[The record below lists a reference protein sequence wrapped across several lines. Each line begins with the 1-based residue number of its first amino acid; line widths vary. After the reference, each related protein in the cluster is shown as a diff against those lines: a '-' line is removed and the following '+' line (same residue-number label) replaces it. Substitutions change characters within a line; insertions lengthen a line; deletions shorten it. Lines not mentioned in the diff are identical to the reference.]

1 MEDRI
6 AQLEAQIRARMDALA
21 GADPLCNRIMG
32 QIEILREQTPEQAP
46 ELTVEKEEEK

>member
-1 MEDRI
+1 MEARI

-32 QIEILREQTPEQAP
+32 QIEVLREQVQPG
-46 ELTVEKEEEK
+46 LTVEKEEEDA